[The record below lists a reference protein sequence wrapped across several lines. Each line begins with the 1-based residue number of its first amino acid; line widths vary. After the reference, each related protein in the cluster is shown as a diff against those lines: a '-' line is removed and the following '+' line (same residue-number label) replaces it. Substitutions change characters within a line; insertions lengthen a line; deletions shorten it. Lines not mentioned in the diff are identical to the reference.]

1 MTNPFVKCKAGSI
14 SGILK
19 NDVNFF
25 YGIPYAEPLTCKTQ
39 WNAPEHLKKEITL
52 DATIKGFTAPQTI
65 YRQSLFQDPSLPKE
79 SINCLTLNIASK
91 KLNAKMPVMLWIHG
105 GAYITGSAN
114 SSLYQLET
122 LPLYDIVLVTVNY
135 RLGPFGFLRLD
146 DVTNGAISSS
156 GNEGLMDQRM
166 AIEWVKDNIQDFG
179 GDPDNISI
187 FGESAG
193 AWSVALQSSVDP
205 SGKLFSKAICQ
216 SGGMDAFIHKDR
228 ANQWG
233 ELFLK
238 ICSDN
243 GLLVEDL
250 CNLPH
255 ESIVNIAKKMK
266 HNTIAGGK
274 WLAPDIGFSPVAD
287 GKFLP
292 LDPMKDFE
300 GSDINLL
307 IGTTADEYRL
317 WSELEPYFMNLTN
330 EQLLKRLSKIFNK
343 QSISQIQSL
352 YLDAGAG
359 EGSCKN
365 ALSNI
370 MTDWTFG
377 IHVTALLEIH
387 KSKTFGY
394 QFNVQSPLLDGR
406 LGAYHGSE
414 LPYLFGSWENNFSD
428 WCSQDAKII
437 SEFLQISWTN
447 FAKTG
452 SPSSELFEW
461 QTYSENSLVTQID
474 SKVELKPYNNI
485 SKIKLLNE
493 SKITYK

>member
-1 MTNPFVKCKAGSI
+1 MTNPLVKCKAGSI
-14 SGILK
+14 SGTYK
-19 NDVNFF
+19 NNVNFF
-25 YGIPYAEPLTCKTQ
+25 YGIPYAEPLTSNTQ
-39 WNAPEHLKKEITL
+39 WNAPEHLKKEMTL

-65 YRQSLFQDPSLPKE
+65 YRQSLFQDASLPAE

-91 KLNAKMPVMLWIHG
+91 KLNTKMPVMIWIHG

-122 LPLYDIVLVTVNY
+122 LPLHDVVLVTINY
-135 RLGPFGFLRLD
+135 RLGPFGFLKLD
-146 DVTNGAISSS
+146 EVTDGKISST
-156 GNEGLMDQRM
+156 GNEGLMDQRL
-166 AIEWVKDNIQDFG
+166 AIEWVKNNIQDFG

-193 AWSVALQSSVDP
+193 AWSVALQSAADP
-205 SGKLFSKAICQ
+205 SCKLFSKAICQ
-216 SGGMDAFIHKDR
+216 SGGMDAFIQKDR

-238 ICSDN
+238 TLADN
-243 GLLVEDL
+243 ELRVEDL
-250 CNLPH
+250 CKVPH
-255 ESIVNIAKKMK
+255 DSITNIAKKMK
-266 HNTIAGGK
+266 HTMISRGK
-274 WLAPDIGFSPVAD
+274 WLAPEIGFSPVAD

-292 LDPMKDFE
+292 LDPIKNFE

-307 IGTTADEYRL
+307 IGTTSDEYKL
-317 WSELEPYFMNLTN
+317 WSELEPYFLNLTN
-330 EQLLKRLSKIFNK
+330 EQFTKRLSKIFNK
-343 QSISQIQSL
+343 QAIPEIQLL
-352 YLDAGAG
+352 YSDGRMG
-359 EGSCKN
+359 ERSYKN
-365 ALSNI
+365 ELSSI

-377 IHVTALLEIH
+377 IHVTELLERH

-394 QFNVQSPLLDGR
+394 QFNIKSPLLNGR
-406 LGAYHGSE
+406 LGAYHSSE

-461 QTYSENSLVTQID
+461 ETYSKNNLVVQID
-474 SKVELKPYNNI
+474 SKIDLKPYNNI

-493 SKITYK
+493 SKISY